1 MERKKRAEG
10 YEEFFHFMVKQ
21 RDSLQR
27 ARDSLQTELNDVGNQ
42 RLYYY
47 NELQKKESENNRL
60 SNENEDLR
68 RRQSAWDSGG
78 LVISNF

>member
-1 MERKKRAEG
+1 
-10 YEEFFHFMVKQ
+10 MVKQ